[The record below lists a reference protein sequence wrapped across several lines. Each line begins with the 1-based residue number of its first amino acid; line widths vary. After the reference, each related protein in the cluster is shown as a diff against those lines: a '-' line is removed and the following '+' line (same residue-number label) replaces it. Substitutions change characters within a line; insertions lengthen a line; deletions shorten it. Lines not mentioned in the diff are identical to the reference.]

1 MQLILDRI
9 AGWEAAGLID
19 PDTALRLRSDEQER
33 AEPELPESVDERDAA
48 KRRGGPSAIAQIVGP
63 GVTIVEM
70 FAYLGGAF
78 LLGALDL
85 FITESAGF
93 DADGGVGLAIGYG
106 IVAVAL
112 IAIGRFMAQGDAR
125 KRRAAGVLFAVAV
138 GHVATAG
145 FALTAAFSLD
155 LQVAGVVVAAW
166 ATVVAVA
173 LRLYLPALTT
183 QFTLLASLTG
193 LAAAVLSL
201 IEHMVVPETI
211 FTDSGAVVPSGGP
224 DPLLILVASAAWW
237 LGFAALL
244 GVFGLIEA
252 RSRDDPATGR
262 RGAMTRLWAGI
273 TAVAGLAMAISQS
286 AYDPQTGEWGRVL
299 EPWIGDLALVVLA
312 LILVE
317 RAFRRGANTFVY
329 AAALAL
335 VIALTDFNFSYL
347 SDSTEVGLLVE
358 GLILLAAGFAV
369 SKLRQRIGGDET
381 PVESATMPAPA

>member
-9 AGWEAAGLID
+9 AAWQAAGLID
-19 PDTALRLRSDEQER
+19 LETALRLRSDEQER
-33 AEPELPESVDERDAA
+33 AEPELPASADKTDVVE
-48 KRRGGPSAIAQIVGP
+48 RRGGPSAIAQIVGP

-78 LLGALDL
+78 VLGALDL
-85 FITESAGF
+85 FMTRAAGF
-93 DADGGVGLAIGYG
+93 DADGGVGLAVGYG
-106 IVAVAL
+106 IVAVVL
-112 IAIGRFMAQGDAR
+112 IAIGRFMAQRDAR
-125 KRRAAGVLFAVAV
+125 ERRAAGVLFAVAV

-145 FALTAAFSLD
+145 FALTAALNVD
-155 LQVAGVVVAAW
+155 LQVAGVLVAAW
-166 ATVVAVA
+166 ASVVAVG

-193 LAAAVLSL
+193 LAAALISL
-201 IEHMVVPETI
+201 IEHLVVPETI
-211 FTDSGAVVPSGGP
+211 FTDSGAVVPNGGP
-224 DPLLILVASAAWW
+224 DALLVLVATAAWW
-237 LGFAALL
+237 LAFAALL
-244 GVFGLIEA
+244 GIFGLIEA
-252 RSRDDPATGR
+252 RSSADPATGR
-262 RGAMTRLWAGI
+262 RAAMTRLWAGI
-273 TAVAGLAMAISQS
+273 TAVAGLAMAVSAS

-347 SDSTEVGLLVE
+347 SESTEVGLLIE

-369 SKLRQRIGGDET
+369 SKLRRRIGGDET
-381 PVESATMPAPA
+381 PVEGATLPAPA

>member
-19 PDTALRLRSDEQER
+19 PNTALRLRSDEQER
-33 AEPELPESVDERDAA
+33 AEPESPAPVDERHAA
-48 KRRGGPSAIAQIVGP
+48 ERRGGPSAIGQIVGP

-85 FITESAGF
+85 FIGESAGF

-106 IVAVAL
+106 LVAVVL
-112 IAIGRFMAQGDAR
+112 IAIGRFMARGEAR
-125 KRRAAGVLFAVAV
+125 ERRAAGILFALAV

-145 FALTAAFSLD
+145 FALTTTLDLD
-155 LQVAGVVVAAW
+155 LQVAAVIVAAW
-166 ATVVAVA
+166 AAVVAVG

-193 LAAAVLSL
+193 LAAALLSL
-201 IEHMVVPETI
+201 IESTVVPETV
-211 FTDSGAVVPSGGP
+211 FTDAGAVVPNGGP
-224 DPLLILVASAAWW
+224 SSLLILVASAAWW
-237 LGFAALL
+237 LAFAALL
-244 GVFGLIEA
+244 GIFGLIEA
-252 RSRDDPATGR
+252 RSSDDPATGR
-262 RGAMTRLWAGI
+262 RAAMTRLWAGI
-273 TAVAGLAMAISQS
+273 TAVGGLAMAVSQS

-312 LILVE
+312 LLLVE

-347 SDSTEVGLLVE
+347 SESTEVGLLIE

-369 SKLRQRIGGDET
+369 SRLRRRIGGDET
-381 PVESATMPAPA
+381 PRESATLPAPA

>member
-19 PDTALRLRSDEQER
+19 PSTALRLRSDEEER
-33 AEPELPESVDERDAA
+33 PQPELPAAVDETTVTE
-48 KRRGGPSAIAQIVGP
+48 RRGGPSAIAQIVGP

-85 FITESAGF
+85 FIAESAGF

-106 IVAVAL
+106 LVAVAL

-125 KRRAAGVLFAVAV
+125 ERRAAGVLFAVAV
-138 GHVATAG
+138 AHVATAG
-145 FALTAAFSLD
+145 YALTTAFDLD
-155 LQVAGVVVAAW
+155 FQVAGVIVAAW
-166 ATVVAVA
+166 AAVVAVG

-193 LAAAVLSL
+193 LAAALLSL
-201 IEHMVVPETI
+201 IEHTVVPETV

-224 DPLLILVASAAWW
+224 NPLLILLASAAWW

-244 GVFGLIEA
+244 GILGLIEA
-252 RSRDDPATGR
+252 RSSDDPATGR
-262 RGAMTRLWAGI
+262 RAAMTRLWAGI
-273 TAVAGLAMAISQS
+273 AAVGGLAMAVTQS

-335 VIALTDFNFSYL
+335 IIALTDFNFSYL
-347 SDSTEVGLLVE
+347 SDSTEVGLLIE
-358 GLILLAAGFAV
+358 GLILLGAGFAV
-369 SKLRQRIGGDET
+369 SKLRRRIGGDET
-381 PVESATMPAPA
+381 PVETATLPTPA

>member
-19 PDTALRLRSDEQER
+19 PNTALRLRSDEQER
-33 AEPELPESVDERDAA
+33 AEPELPESIDESKAA
-48 KRRGGPSAIAQIVGP
+48 ERPGGPAAIAQIVGP

-85 FITESAGF
+85 FLTRASGF

-106 IVAVAL
+106 LVAVAL
-112 IAIGRFMAQGDAR
+112 IAIGRFMAHGDAR
-125 KRRAAGVLFAVAV
+125 ERRAAGVLFAVAV

-145 FALTAAFSLD
+145 FALTTALSLD
-155 LQVAGVVVAAW
+155 FQVAGVIVAAW
-166 ATVVAVA
+166 AAVVAVG

-183 QFTLLASLTG
+183 QFTLLVSLTG
-193 LAAAVLSL
+193 LAAALLSL
-201 IEHMVVPETI
+201 IEHLVVPETV
-211 FTDSGAVVPSGGP
+211 FTDSGGVVPSGGP
-224 DPLLILVASAAWW
+224 SALVILVASAAWW
-237 LGFAALL
+237 LAFAALL
-244 GVFGLIEA
+244 GIFGLIEA
-252 RSRDDPATGR
+252 RSSDDPATGR
-262 RGAMTRLWAGI
+262 RAAMTRLWAGI
-273 TAVAGLAMAISQS
+273 TAVVGLAMAVSQS
-286 AYDPQTGEWGRVL
+286 AYDPQTAEYGRVL

-347 SDSTEVGLLVE
+347 SDSTEVGLLIE
-358 GLILLAAGFAV
+358 GLILLGAGFAV

-381 PVESATMPAPA
+381 PVESATLPAPA

>member
-19 PDTALRLRSDEQER
+19 PNTAFRLRSDEVER
-33 AEPELPESVDERDAA
+33 AEPEVPASVDESSVAE
-48 KRRGGPSAIAQIVGP
+48 RRSGPSAIAQIVGP
-63 GVTIVEM
+63 TVTIVEM

-85 FITESAGF
+85 FIAESAGF

-106 IVAVAL
+106 LVAVVL
-112 IAIGRFMAQGDAR
+112 IAIGRFMAQGEAR
-125 KRRAAGVLFAVAV
+125 ERRAAGVLFAVAV

-145 FALTAAFSLD
+145 FALTTAFELD
-155 LQVAGVVVAAW
+155 LQVASVLVAAW
-166 ATVVAVA
+166 AAVVAVG

-183 QFTLLASLTG
+183 QFTLLASLTA
-193 LAAAVLSL
+193 LAAATLSL
-201 IEHMVVPETI
+201 IENTVVPDTV
-211 FTDSGAVVPSGGP
+211 FTDTGAVVPNGGP
-224 DPLLILVASAAWW
+224 DALLVLVASAAWW
-237 LGFAALL
+237 LAFAALL
-244 GVFGLIEA
+244 GIFGLIEA
-252 RSRDDPATGR
+252 RSGDDPATGR
-262 RGAMTRLWAGI
+262 RAAMTRLWAGI
-273 TAVAGLAMAISQS
+273 TAVAGLAMAVSQS
-286 AYDPQTGEWGRVL
+286 AYDPGTGEWGRVL

-335 VIALTDFNFSYL
+335 VMALTDFNFSYL
-347 SDSTEVGLLVE
+347 SDSTEVGLLIE

-369 SKLRQRIGGDET
+369 SKLRRKIGGDET
-381 PVESATMPAPA
+381 PVESATLPAPA

>member
-9 AGWEAAGLID
+9 AGWQAAGLID
-19 PDTALRLRSDEQER
+19 PETALRLRSDEQER
-33 AEPELPESVDERDAA
+33 AEPELPASADKSNVAE
-48 KRRGGPSAIAQIVGP
+48 RRGGPSAIAQIVGP

-78 LLGALDL
+78 VLGALDL
-85 FITESAGF
+85 FMTRATGF
-93 DADGGVGLAIGYG
+93 DADGGVGLAVGYG
-106 IVAVAL
+106 IVAVVL
-112 IAIGRFMAQGDAR
+112 IAIGRFMAQRDAR
-125 KRRAAGVLFAVAV
+125 ERRAAGVLFAVAV

-145 FALTAAFSLD
+145 FALTAALNVD
-155 LQVAGVVVAAW
+155 LQVAGVLVAAW
-166 ATVVAVA
+166 ASVVAVG

-193 LAAAVLSL
+193 LAAALISL

-211 FTDSGAVVPSGGP
+211 FTDSGAVVPNGGP
-224 DPLLILVASAAWW
+224 DALLVLVATAAWW
-237 LGFAALL
+237 LAFAALL
-244 GVFGLIEA
+244 GIFGLIEA
-252 RSRDDPATGR
+252 RSSADPATGR
-262 RGAMTRLWAGI
+262 RAAMTRLWAGI
-273 TAVAGLAMAISQS
+273 TAVAGLAMAVSAS

-347 SDSTEVGLLVE
+347 SESTEVGLLIE

-369 SKLRQRIGGDET
+369 SKLRRRIGGDET
-381 PVESATMPAPA
+381 PVESATLPAPA